1 MALSSVESHSN
12 LNVQNFPDMQ
22 PRQSAQILQF
32 PAREPMRDFVIP
44 KTPFGLKDA
53 SQLRKELDILGYI
66 SINNPEVKHEFP
78 FSGEWWVEDRA
89 KVSVPAEMVDNPS
102 IITKYGGELETSKI
116 SYKKEYVLDLRE
128 GEVEIVHRYM

>member
-12 LNVQNFPDMQ
+12 LNVQNVPDMQ

-32 PAREPMRDFVIP
+32 PTREPIRDFVIP

-66 SINNPEVKHEFP
+66 SINSSEVKHEFP

-89 KVSVPAEMVDNPS
+89 KVSVPAEMVDPS
-102 IITKYGGELETSKI
+102 IITKYGGELEI
-116 SYKKEYVLDLRE
+116 STISHKKEYVLHLRE